1 MNEHDA
7 ETLFPISRRW
17 TETLMRSLDGLILRI
32 SGDESKTELTDFLIA
47 KYSEKHRAYH
57 NLSHIKALLAPI
69 FKMEFEDRD
78 EAVELAIWFHDA
90 IYDPKSSTNEVESA
104 RLAVEKLSELNYPKA
119 KIERVEKMILAT
131 EKHDASG
138 LDEDGKMFL
147 DLDLGILGADV
158 ELYKKYSKA
167 IRAEYSFVPEDLY
180 REKRREILERFLQR
194 KSIYYTVEM
203 RESHEKAARANIANE
218 IKELS

>member
-7 ETLFPISRRW
+7 EELFPISRRW
-17 TETLMRSLDGLILRI
+17 TEILSSSLNGVFFRI
-32 SGDESKTELTDFLIA
+32 SGDESTTLLTDFLIA

-90 IYDPKSSTNEVESA
+90 VYDPKSSTNEVESA

-194 KSIYYTVEM
+194 KSIYYTAEM
-203 RESHEKAARANIANE
+203 RATYEKAARANIANE